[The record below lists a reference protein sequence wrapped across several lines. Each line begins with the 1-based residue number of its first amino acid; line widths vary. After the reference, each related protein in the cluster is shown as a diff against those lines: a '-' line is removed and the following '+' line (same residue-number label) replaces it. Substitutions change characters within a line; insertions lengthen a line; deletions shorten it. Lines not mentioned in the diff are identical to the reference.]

1 MKNWTRKIQNMSIC
15 KGLEEKD
22 NTSLIFLSYLAK
34 NTQIEGKLLH
44 RFAKTLVSANNSRI
58 N

>member
-1 MKNWTRKIQNMSIC
+1 MKNIAYT

-22 NTSLIFLSYLAK
+22 NTYLTFLSYFPK